1 MIINVPVIA
10 HVDVL
15 MTGGSVASV
24 RAAVALAQEKIS
36 VFAAIPR
43 NYCGEGP
50 GSTLDF
56 HAAMPDLELFPKF
69 PKELP
74 TPMYL
79 KRQLERKLVE
89 SGIPFFYRCFPVRRI
104 EDEKG
109 NFAGM
114 LLACRSGLVAVRA
127 KVLLDGSLRR
137 WSSTVAGAPQR
148 EFVPGDYTV
157 ERILVGAPPPPESN
171 LETIQL
177 KPGFS
182 FGGENYPLYR
192 VSAPFWF
199 RDGSWQEMCRI
210 EAEMRQLAWA
220 PGQVFSPDSCTFSL
234 PSTLISGFTP
244 SERYPFVTDAQ
255 GALEMLS
262 LCRHGDDVSIPG
274 EKGDYDFAAVR
285 FDNAPRY
292 KDCKKIPF
300 RLSSIPSGS
309 RTHVIVAGGG
319 TGGAPAAL
327 GAARSAAKVLCL
339 ESACH
344 LGGLTTQGRI
354 GCYWF
359 GNRRGYS
366 CELDRNVSE
375 MGENNTLYPPE
386 GRKWNI
392 EWKQHHYL
400 RAALRGGVEVLF
412 NTIAVGALRRGD
424 LVCGIISASPDGCR
438 LREGSA
444 VIDATGNADVAA
456 AAGAVCEFADAIEPA
471 WQGSGVSRAN
481 PGVGYANCDY
491 CFVSDSD
498 TLDAT
503 SAWVRGREKYQ
514 NEFDIASVLG
524 TRERRRIKG
533 DLQLKPEDFLL
544 GRTYHDTIV
553 DAISNFDTHG
563 FTVHGLFLL
572 TPTSEEPLTAKVP
585 YRALLPAGLDG
596 LLVTGLGIS
605 AHRDAMPVVRMQA
618 DVQNQ
623 GFAAGLAAGMTAIRN
638 LTVRHVDMQELKRM
652 LCSMGNLP
660 ESVLYEQDGYDP
672 DRAVAEFAE
681 FAAAFRAPEASLP
694 CLKKQLAETG
704 DSQIAAL
711 MAFLKDSSGKEVL
724 CDAIGSAS
732 WDKGWEYRGM
742 GQFGPAASPLDA
754 RIIALS
760 KIASGDDGKVLLKLL
775 GALSAEE
782 AFSHFR
788 AVSLLLQKAPC
799 KEAVPFLEKLLSA
812 PELSGSVEKSFKEI
826 IEENSADPCD
836 NLQRTRQL
844 KELYLLK
851 ALAACDPANPL
862 AKQRL
867 ELYAETPA
875 WLYASWCGA
884 GKC

>member
-10 HVDVL
+10 DVDVL
-15 MTGGSVASV
+15 MTGGSVESV
-24 RAAVALAQEKIS
+24 RAAAALAAEKVS

-56 HAAMPDLELFPKF
+56 HAAMPDLELFPRF

-74 TPMYL
+74 VPMYL
-79 KRQLERKLVE
+79 KRLLERKLVDA
-89 SGIPFFYRCFPVRRI
+89 GIPFFYRCFPVRRI
-104 EDEKG
+104 EDENG
-109 NFAGM
+109 SFAGM

-137 WSSTVAGAPQR
+137 WSSTVAGAPER
-148 EFVPGDYTV
+148 EFVPGDYIV
-157 ERILVGAPPPPESN
+157 ERILAGAPPPADSN
-171 LETIQL
+171 LEVIQL

-182 FGGENYPLYR
+182 FAGEEYPLYR
-192 VSAPFWF
+192 ASAPFWF
-199 RDGSWQEMCRI
+199 HNGSWQEMCRI
-210 EAEMRQLAWA
+210 EAEMRQLTWA
-220 PGQVFSPDSCTFSL
+220 PAQVFAPDSCTFSL
-234 PSTLISGFTP
+234 PSALISGFRPT
-244 SERYPFVTDAQ
+244 ERYPFVTDSQ
-255 GALEMLS
+255 GALDMLQ
-262 LCRHGDDVSIPG
+262 LCRPGNDLRIPG
-274 EKGDYDFAAVR
+274 EKGGFDFAAVR

-292 KDCKKIPF
+292 KNCAKLPF

-319 TGGAPAAL
+319 TGGAPAAI
-327 GAARSAAKVLCL
+327 GAARSAAEVLCL

-354 GCYWF
+354 GSYWF

-366 CELDRNVSE
+366 CELDKCVAE
-375 MGENNTLYPPE
+375 MGENNTLYPPQ

-400 RAALRGGVEVLF
+400 CAALRGGVKLLF
-412 NTIAVGALRRGD
+412 NTIAVGALRRGN

-438 LREGSA
+438 LWESSA

-456 AAGAVCEFADAIEPA
+456 AAGASCEFADTLEPA
-471 WQGSGVSRAN
+471 LQGSGISRAN

-491 CFVSDSD
+491 CFAADSD

-514 NEFDIASVLG
+514 AEFDIASVIG

-553 DAISNFDTHG
+553 EAVSNFDTHG

-572 TPTSEEPLTAKVP
+572 KPTSEEPLTAKVP
-585 YRALLPAGLDG
+585 YRALLPSGLDG

-605 AHRDAMPVVRMQA
+605 AHRDAMPVVRMEA

-638 LTVRHVDMQELKRM
+638 LTVRHVDIQELKRM
-652 LCSMGNLP
+652 LCSIGNLP
-660 ESVLYEQDGYDP
+660 ANVLFEQDGYDP
-672 DRAVAEFAE
+672 DKAVPEFAE
-681 FAAAFRAPEASLP
+681 FAAAFRDPEGELP
-694 CLKKQLAETG
+694 RLGKRLAETG
-704 DSQIAAL
+704 EPDIAAL
-711 MAFLKDSSGKEVL
+711 MAFLNNDSGREVL
-724 CDAIGSAS
+724 ISAISSAS

-760 KIASGDDGKVLLKLL
+760 KIASGDDGKAVLGVLKT
-775 GALSAEE
+775 LSADD

-788 AVSLLLQKAPC
+788 ALSLLLQKAPC
-799 KEAVPFLEKLLSA
+799 QEAVPWLEKLL
-812 PELSGSVEKSFKEI
+812 ETEKLSGTVEGSFREI
-826 IEENSADPCD
+826 IEENSQDPCD
-836 NLQRTRQL
+836 NLQRTNQL

-851 ALAACDPANPL
+851 ALAACDPENPI
-862 AKQRL
+862 ARKRL
-867 ELYAETPA
+867 ELYSSVPS
-875 WLYASWCGA
+875 WLYAAYCRN
-884 GKC
+884 